1 MADQYDIVEIPLHE
15 LVHQVVDL
23 LYMVHP
29 FLYTFPMAEDRRRES
44 LMARLVQ
51 MSDDRGPVRAR
62 MPQPCIKTKFNINS
76 SPFGIRIISF
86 RCKNGDP
93 LDRLFNLV

>member
-1 MADQYDIVEIPLHE
+1 MADQYDIVEIPLYE

-29 FLYTFPMAEDRRRES
+29 FLYTFPMAEDRRSES
-44 LMARLVQ
+44 LMARSVQ

-62 MPQPCIKTKFNINS
+62 MLRAVYQDKIQNQ
-76 SPFGIRIISF
+76 
-86 RCKNGDP
+86 
-93 LDRLFNLV
+93 

>member
-1 MADQYDIVEIPLHE
+1 MADQYDIVEIPLYE

-23 LYMVHP
+23 LYMVHL
-29 FLYTFPMAEDRRRES
+29 FLYTFPMAEDRRCES

-62 MPQPCIKTKFNINS
+62 MPRAVYQDKIQHQ
-76 SPFGIRIISF
+76 
-86 RCKNGDP
+86 
-93 LDRLFNLV
+93 